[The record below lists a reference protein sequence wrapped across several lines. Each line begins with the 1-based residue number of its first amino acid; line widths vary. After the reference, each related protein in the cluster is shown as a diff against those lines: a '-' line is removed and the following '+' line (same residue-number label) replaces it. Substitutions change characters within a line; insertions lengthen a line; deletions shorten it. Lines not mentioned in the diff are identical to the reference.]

1 MITTAQKPQSS
12 PKVSADVIIVGAGPV
27 GLLIALG
34 LGRAGIDTLVVEAHH
49 ELLPT
54 TRAMVYM
61 PVVLPVLKA
70 LGVLDTVLDAAF
82 LNKEGVRWR
91 DIEGTELAHLPLGGN
106 KSDDQ
111 GGVLL
116 IGQWRMNELILEEL
130 NNCPS
135 VEVQFG
141 VRCTGIEDKPESGH
155 LSIMTHSGSML
166 DDDTFLQAKYMVAT
180 DGANSSVRRMLC
192 VPFEGFTFQDFKMI
206 GTDVIYDFTGQEE
219 YTPLNFIVH
228 PKDWAVIA
236 YTGQEED
243 RLPIGSG
250 KPQWRVAYVE
260 DPDLPSS
267 KQDYL
272 KRAEEQVKKYVKK
285 GDGKFRVIRAEPYL
299 MQQRSAAQP
308 RKGRVMLAGDALHSN
323 NPIGGLGLTGGILDA
338 YCYGNALRTVLKE
351 GGHDNILTTC
361 ALARRNAWRGITDK
375 LSQDNMKRLYS
386 EDAKIVADREDFFRK
401 LNDPVNGKKFGAAV
415 GGAFANMMIEDFS
428 TFSI

>member
-1 MITTAQKPQSS
+1 MISNPNKQQSS
-12 PKVSADVIIVGAGPV
+12 PKTNADVIIVGAGPV

-70 LGVLDTVLDAAF
+70 LGILDTVLQAAF

-91 DIEGTELAHLPLGGN
+91 DIDGKELAHLPLGGDS
-106 KSDDQ
+106 SDEF

-130 NNCPS
+130 NKYPS

-141 VRCTGIEDKPESGH
+141 MRCVGIDDKPGIENVR
-155 LSIMTHSGSML
+155 IMVHGSSML
-166 DDDTFLQAKYMVAT
+166 DEDTFIKAKYMIAT
-180 DGANSSVRRMLC
+180 DGANSSIRRMLC
-192 VPFEGFTFQDFKMI
+192 VPFEGFTFQDFKMV
-206 GTDVIYDFTGQEE
+206 GTDVIYDFVKQEDF
-219 YTPLNFIVH
+219 TPLNFIVH

-260 DPDLPSS
+260 DPDLPDS

-272 KRAEEQVKKYVKK
+272 KRAEEQVKKYTKK
-285 GDGKFRVIRAEPYL
+285 GDGQFRVIRAEPYL

-338 YCYGNALRTVLKE
+338 YCYGNALIKVLIQGE
-351 GGHDNILTTC
+351 HDNLLTTC

-375 LSQDNMKRLYS
+375 LSQDNMRRLFS
-386 EDAKIVADREDFFRK
+386 EDPKVVAEREGFFRK
-401 LNDPVNGKKFGAAV
+401 LNDPEDGKKFGAAV
-415 GGAFANMMIEDFS
+415 GKGFGNMMLEDFS
-428 TFSI
+428 SFAI

>member
-1 MITTAQKPQSS
+1 MINDPSKRQNT
-12 PKVSADVIIVGAGPV
+12 PKTNADVIIVGAGPV

-70 LGVLDTVLDAAF
+70 LGVLDTVLEAAF

-91 DIEGTELAHLPLGGN
+91 DIDGKELAHLPLGGN
-106 KSDDQ
+106 SSEEL

-116 IGQWRMNELILEEL
+116 IGQWRMNEIILEEL
-130 NNCPS
+130 NKYPS

-141 VRCTGIEDKPESGH
+141 MRCVGIDDKPGSENVRVMVHGS
-155 LSIMTHSGSML
+155 SML
-166 DDDTFLQAKYMVAT
+166 DEDTFIQAKYMIAT
-180 DGANSSVRRMLC
+180 DGANSSIRRMLC
-192 VPFEGFTFQDFKMI
+192 VPFEGFTFQDFKMV
-206 GTDVIYDFTGQEE
+206 GTDVIYDFINQEDF
-219 YTPLNFIVH
+219 TPLNFIVH

-260 DPDLPSS
+260 DPDLADS

-272 KRAEEQVKKYVKK
+272 KRAEEQIKKYTKK

-299 MQQRSAAQP
+299 MQQRSAAEP

-338 YCYGNALRTVLKE
+338 YCYGNALTKVLKHGE
-351 GGHDNILTTC
+351 HDNLLTTC
-361 ALARRNAWRGITDK
+361 ALARRNAWRGITNK
-375 LSQDNMKRLYS
+375 LSQDNMLRLFS
-386 EDAKIVADREDFFRK
+386 EDPKIVAEREEFFRK
-401 LNDPVNGKKFGAAV
+401 LNHPDRGKKFGAAV
-415 GGAFANMMIEDFS
+415 GKSFGNMMLEDFS
-428 TFSI
+428 SLAI